1 MRINYEKLMKRKPT
15 YLGCTTNDLKQ
26 NIDFYEDPIHGDE
39 AEVICVCHELQ
50 LAAYS
55 SFFETSDMHGRGCY
69 QPLFVDGELL
79 MGFEYF
85 D

>member
-1 MRINYEKLMKRKPT
+1 MKINYEKLMKHKPT
-15 YLGCTTNDLKQ
+15 YLGYTTNDLKQ

-39 AEVICVCHELQ
+39 AEIICVCHELQ

-55 SFFETSDMHGRGCY
+55 SFFDIYDMRDTIDY
-69 QPLFVDGELL
+69 QPLFIDGELL
-79 MGFEYF
+79 MGFEHF